1 MQITHDKKLLIAT
14 GRSRKAAQWQN
25 REMLWSEFLDK
36 LSRPTRTRETV
47 AEYAAMGKAERDNV
61 KDIGG
66 FVGGYL
72 KNGRRSNA
80 GVVNRC
86 LVCLDADNADAA
98 LVDDLDMTFIN
109 AYALYSTHSHTP
121 EKMRLRLIIP
131 LSRTVTPDEYAAVSR
146 RIADELTLARFDPTT
161 FEPARLMY
169 WPSAPEDGEYV
180 FRYADEPFLDP
191 DEVLATY
198 PDWTDAALWPTTKPL
213 EERARAKA
221 SKAEDPLEKRGIIGA
236 FCRAHGITDVLEHIL
251 AGRYTATAQDDRYTF
266 VGGSTTGGLVV
277 YDDKYAYSHH
287 ATDPAGGQL
296 CNAFDL
302 VRLHLFTPGG
312 TAPDGAHVGDGKD
325 SVRRMQE
332 YAAQDEATRRKLCEE
347 RREQAA
353 QEFGD
358 LDAQEAQPAQDE
370 NWQEK
375 LEVDKQGRVKDTLGN
390 LALIL
395 RNDPR
400 LRDIAYNIHRSGIDI
415 RRDAEGHSSVPWT
428 PIKAGWNES
437 DLGALQIY
445 LEHVYGLYTPSKLKG
460 ILLAIAAER
469 GYHPIRD
476 YIESLPAW
484 DGVPRVD
491 TLFVDYLGAADTAY
505 TRAVARK
512 MMVAAVARVYRP
524 GIKFDSVVVLNG
536 PQGMGKSSFFAKLG
550 GKWFSDSLTI
560 GDMKDKAAPEK
571 LQGYWILELGEL
583 AGLKKVDVETVK
595 AFITPLLRLQRGR
608 PSAAVHHRGQ
618 HEQRRRLF
626 AGHHGQ
632 PPLLAGDLHHGG
644 QASPVGGGG
653 CGRAT
658 LGGGVYAVS
667 ARGGAVPHA
676 GGGASGGSGAD
687 PGAGKRRARGHDRG
701 VSGKAATRGLGQ
713 DGPVRAARFFA
724 RRPVHGRQPRR
735 HGAAHG
741 GQRGGDLGGVLRQG
755 AHGHPAQR
763 YLRHLRDAHED
774 RRLGEVQREQEQS
787 PAPAAI
793 WPAAMLPANRKGTA
807 RKRPGR
813 AATVQGVTGIATI
826 SVTISEG
833 YRRFVTVLEGY
844 GERHTPFT
852 TCINRKNSNCN
863 VVTISSIRGFGKE
876 KEKAKNERVCARM
889 RIRAREANYVTPAP
903 LEKGCRFRTGFPIG
917 PLFF

>member
-146 RIADELTLARFDPTT
+146 RIADGLTLARFDPTT

-198 PDWTDAALWPTTKPL
+198 PDWTDASLWPTTKPL

-251 AGRYTATAQDDRYTF
+251 AGRYTATAQD
-266 VGGSTTGGLVV
+266 
-277 YDDKYAYSHH
+277 
-287 ATDPAGGQL
+287 
-296 CNAFDL
+296 
-302 VRLHLFTPGG
+302 
-312 TAPDGAHVGDGKD
+312 
-325 SVRRMQE
+325 
-332 YAAQDEATRRKLCEE
+332 EATRRMLSEE
-347 RREQAA
+347 RRRQAA

-358 LDAQEAQPAQDE
+358 LDNQEAQPSQDE
-370 NWQEK
+370 HWQEK
-375 LEVDKQGRVKDTLGN
+375 LEVDRQGKVRDTLGN

-400 LRDIAYNIHRSGIDI
+400 LKDIAYNIHRSGIDI
-415 RRDAEGHSSVPWT
+415 RRDAEGSSSVPWV

-445 LEHVYGLYTPSKLKG
+445 LEYVYGLYTPSKLKG

-524 GIKFDSVVVLNG
+524 GVKFDSVVVLNG
-536 PQGMGKSSFFAKLG
+536 PQGMGKSSFFARLG
-550 GKWFSDSLTI
+550 GRWFSDSLTI

-595 AFITPLLRLQRGR
+595 AFITRQDDKFRHSYGYSVEDHPRQCIIVGSTNNGDGFLRDITGNRRFWPVTCTTSGKHR
-608 PSAAVHHRGQ
+608 PWEVAEVVDQLWA
-618 HEQRRRLF
+618 EAYRLF
-626 AGHHGQ
+626 QQGETLYL
-632 PPLLAGDLHHGG
+632 PPEIERMAEAEQTEALESDVREGMIAEYLEKLLPEDWDRMDLSERRGFLRGDPFTGG
-644 QASPVGGGG
+644 SRTGTV
-653 CGRAT
+653 RRT
-658 LGGGVYAVS
+658 VVS
-667 ARGGAVPHA
+667 AV
-676 GGGASGGSGAD
+676 
-687 PGAGKRRARGHDRG
+687 
-701 VSGKAATRGLGQ
+701 
-713 DGPVRAARFFA
+713 
-724 RRPVHGRQPRR
+724 
-735 HGAAHG
+735 
-741 GQRGGDLGGVLRQG
+741 
-755 AHGHPAQR
+755 
-763 YLRHLRDAHED
+763 E
-774 RRLGEVQREQEQS
+774 
-787 PAPAAI
+787 I
-793 WPAAMLPANRKGTA
+793 WA
-807 RKRPGR
+807 
-813 AATVQGVTGIATI
+813 
-826 SVTISEG
+826 E
-833 YRRFVTVLEGY
+833 
-844 GERHTPFT
+844 
-852 TCINRKNSNCN
+852 C
-863 VVTISSIRGFGKE
+863 FGKE
-876 KEKAKNERVCARM
+876 PTAIRRSDTYDIFGMLMKIGGWEKYGGNRSASMK
-889 RIRAREANYVTPAP
+889 RAFYGIQRCFV
-903 LEKGCRFRTGFPIG
+903 RR
-917 PLFF
+917 